1 MRKFPEL
8 NIEWTP
14 AEGADSQLLEVNAN
28 GLSPSGSYVYQYLP
42 SHFSEFSV
50 FLPLWDQDGKVWS
63 REDKT
68 NEVNISVTSINN
80 VDGNEYKSE
89 AITSTLIVEDLPWVP
104 ESPTD
109 LTVTLTSFR
118 HQVSDSKLDKIKN
131 SIESNLGR

>member
-14 AEGADSQLLEVNAN
+14 AEGSDSQLLEVNAN
-28 GLSPSGSYVYQYLP
+28 GLSPSGSYIYQYLP

-89 AITSTLIVEDLPWVP
+89 AITSTLIVDDLPWVP

-131 SIESNLGR
+131 SIECNLGR

>member
-14 AEGADSQLLEVNAN
+14 AEGSDSQLLEVNAN
-28 GLSPSGSYVYQYLP
+28 GLSPSGSYIYQYLP
-42 SHFSEFSV
+42 SHFNEFSV

-63 REDKT
+63 REDIT
-68 NEVNISVTSINN
+68 NEVNISVPSINN

-89 AITSTLIVEDLPWVP
+89 AITSTLIVDDLPWVP
-104 ESPTD
+104 VSPTD

-118 HQVSDSKLDKIKN
+118 HQISDSKLDKIKN
-131 SIESNLGR
+131 SIASNLGR

>member
-1 MRKFPEL
+1 MRKFPEI

-14 AEGADSQLLEVNAN
+14 AEGSDSQLLEVNAN
-28 GLSPSGSYVYQYLP
+28 GLIASGSYIYQHLP

-68 NEVNISVTSINN
+68 NEVSISVTSINN

-89 AITSTLIVEDLPWVP
+89 AITSTLIVDDLPWVP

-118 HQVSDSKLDKIKN
+118 HEISDSKLDKIKN

>member
-14 AEGADSQLLEVNAN
+14 AEGSDSQLLEVNAN
-28 GLSPSGSYVYQYLP
+28 GLSASGSYIHQYLP

-89 AITSTLIVEDLPWVP
+89 AITSTLIVDDLPWVP

-118 HQVSDSKLDKIKN
+118 HQISDSKLDKIKN

>member
-1 MRKFPEL
+1 MRKFPEI

-14 AEGADSQLLEVNAN
+14 AEGADSQLLEVSAN
-28 GLSPSGSYVYQYLP
+28 GLSPSGSYVHQYLP
-42 SHFSEFSV
+42 ARHSEFSV

-104 ESPTD
+104 ESQTD
-109 LTVTLTSFR
+109 LSVTLTSFR